1 MKEAI
6 MDISMNL
13 YRLRRTALLACAALV
28 FVSTVSAQDSDE
40 DGVLPHN
47 QASSAAEPGMVGIA
61 AADSGLDLLEAD
73 TARLSIEALEGETSL
88 DTSVSP
94 ADAMFIA
101 LGAWRYEYGYG
112 VRVQAEGQLMLAD
125 GYAIT
130 LKAAPQAVAR
140 ATVLIV
146 HADSVNLSSLLAG
159 TGGPMYV
166 LGLGDFANADLGV
179 LQGLVDQHANA
190 LAGFAVSLVDV
201 SLDAQGNVH
210 IAAARF
216 TTDAG
221 PIDISIH

>member
-13 YRLRRTALLACAALV
+13 YRLRRSALLACAALV

-47 QASSAAEPGMVGIA
+47 QAASAAEPGMVGIA
-61 AADSGLDLLEAD
+61 AASPGLDLIQAD
-73 TARLSIEALEGETSL
+73 TACLSIEATEGETSL

-101 LGAWRYEYGYG
+101 LGAWRYEFGYG
-112 VRVQAEGQLMLAD
+112 VRLQAEGSLMLAD
-125 GYAIT
+125 GYSIT

-146 HADSVNLSSLLAG
+146 HANSVSLPDLLAG

-166 LGLGDFANADLGV
+166 VGLGDLATADLGL
-179 LQGLVDQHANA
+179 LQGLVDQHAKA
-190 LAGFAVSLVDV
+190 LADFAVSLVDV
-201 SLDAQGNVH
+201 SLDAQGDVH
-210 IAAARF
+210 VAAARF
-216 TTDAG
+216 TTDSG
-221 PIDISIH
+221 PIEISIH

>member
-6 MDISMNL
+6 MEISMNL
-13 YRLRRTALLACAALV
+13 YRLRRAGLLACAALV

-61 AADSGLDLLEAD
+61 AAAPGLDLLEAD
-73 TARLSIEALEGETSL
+73 TARLSIEATQGETSL

-101 LGAWRYEYGYG
+101 PSAWRYEFGYG
-112 VRVQAEGQLMLAD
+112 VRLQADGELMLAD
-125 GYAIT
+125 GYSIA

-140 ATVLIV
+140 TTVLII
-146 HADSVNLSSLLAG
+146 HADSVSLSDLLAG
-159 TGGPMYV
+159 AGGPMYV
-166 LGLGDFANADLGV
+166 MGIGDLPIADLGL
-179 LQGLVDQHANA
+179 LQGLVDQHANV
-190 LAGFAVSLVDV
+190 LTGFAVSLVDV
-201 SLDAQGNVH
+201 SLDAQGEVH

-216 TTDAG
+216 TTSSG
-221 PIDISIH
+221 PIEISIH